1 MKNNIM
7 QKIFRNGFLK
17 GFAKA
22 ALVSFLFYRSVSVVL
37 LIGCGYGIY
46 NIFVEKKNFQKK
58 QAYEITIQFREGLQ
72 GIASALGA
80 GYSIENSFEEARKDL
95 ILLYGD
101 DSLLSKEFRWV
112 SQQLSLNRPVE
123 KVLFEFAKRWNTED
137 IMHFAQVF
145 QTAKKTGG
153 DLIAITRSTA
163 EKISEKIEIK
173 REIYTMIAGKKM
185 EGKIMN
191 LIPLGMIV
199 YFWICSPGFLDC
211 MYDMVSGRI
220 VMTVLMITYVIAYK
234 WSDRI
239 SDIPV

>member
-1 MKNNIM
+1 MKKNISW
-7 QKIFRNGFLK
+7 KVYRNGFLK
-17 GFAKA
+17 GFIKA
-22 ALVSFLFYRSVSVVL
+22 TLVSYLFYRNVPIMLVV
-37 LIGCGYGIY
+37 GGGYGIY
-46 NIFVEKKNFQKK
+46 SIFSEKKIFLREQL
-58 QAYEITIQFREGLQ
+58 YEITLQFREGLQ

-80 GYSIENSFEEARKDL
+80 GYSIENAFEEARKDVV
-95 ILLYGD
+95 LLYGD
-101 DSLLSKEFRWV
+101 DSLLSQEFRWIN
-112 SQQLSLNRPVE
+112 QQLALNQSIE
-123 KVLFEFAKRWNTED
+123 KVLFEFAKKWNTED

-145 QTAKKTGG
+145 QTAKRTGG

-191 LIPLGMIV
+191 MIPLGMIV

-211 MYDMVSGRI
+211 MYAASGRF
-220 VMTVLMITYVIAYK
+220 VMTVLMVTYVIAYQ

-239 SDIPV
+239 SDISV